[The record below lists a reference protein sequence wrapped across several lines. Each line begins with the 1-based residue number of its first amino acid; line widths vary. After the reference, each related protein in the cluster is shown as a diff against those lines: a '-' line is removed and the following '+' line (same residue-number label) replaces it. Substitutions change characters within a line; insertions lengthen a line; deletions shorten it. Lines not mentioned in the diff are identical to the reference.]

1 MEQNEK
7 MARNAQKMKNGGK
20 LLKIEEKAL
29 AHEFKT
35 ICRSKKEATPGFP
48 LNRLKVTGSLGI
60 FQEEQEKV
68 DLFLDGALIE
78 KKPSGLGWQK

>member
-1 MEQNEK
+1 MAQNAEK
-7 MARNAQKMKNGGK
+7 WRETLKMKNGRK
-20 LLKIEEKAL
+20 LLKIEEKAG